1 MIGFDN
7 EEGAKTAQSILRST
21 PVTTFIK
28 SLLFT
33 GAKRIVNKELLMRID
48 LTKASELMPTDEL
61 GDAEAQRYKNYCK
74 TTQRPSGPHCFSH
87 RGHE

>member
-21 PVTTFIK
+21 PVITFIK

-33 GAKRIVNKELLMRID
+33 DAKRIVNKELLMRID
-48 LTKASELMPTDEL
+48 LTKASEMMPTDEL
-61 GDAEAQRYKNYCK
+61 GDVEAQRYKTLLRNNAALRQP
-74 TTQRPSGPHCFSH
+74 TLF
-87 RGHE
+87 

>member
-7 EEGAKTAQSILRST
+7 MDEARITQSILRST

-33 GAKRIVNKELLMRID
+33 DAKRIVNKDLLMRID

-61 GDAEAQRYKNYCK
+61 GDAKAQRYKTLLRNNAALRQP
-74 TTQRPSGPHCFSH
+74 TLF
-87 RGHE
+87 